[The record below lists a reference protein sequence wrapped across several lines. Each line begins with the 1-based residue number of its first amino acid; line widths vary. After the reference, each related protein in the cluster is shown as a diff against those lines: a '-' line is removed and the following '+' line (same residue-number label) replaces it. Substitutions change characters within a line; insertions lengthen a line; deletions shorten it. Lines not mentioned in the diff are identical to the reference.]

1 MPAVGEH
8 YREAGT
14 DHPAY
19 RVVGTDGRVTLLRV
33 TTPDGRRAHTGD
45 VRHVD
50 PDAFAADFEPASNP
64 DAGFTPAASL
74 RNSLQALYWNV
85 RKFLS

>member
-1 MPAVGEH
+1 MPTVGEH

-14 DHPAY
+14 DHPTY
-19 RVVGTDGRVTLLRV
+19 RVVGTGGRVTLLRV

-50 PDAFAADFEPASNP
+50 SDAFAADFEPASNP

-74 RNSLQALYWNV
+74 RNLLQGLYWNV
-85 RKFLS
+85 RKVAP